1 MRRFAGQAARG
12 AAFTLHRVAHA
23 MMALA
28 MLATVGAG
36 VLAWRLAQGP
46 IGLDWLARRLTTE
59 ADAALAPSRLV
70 IGSAS
75 LGWNGWARGFGQP
88 LVVRLS
94 EVRAIDAAGG
104 TLALVPRGE
113 ISFSLAWLLVGRI
126 VPRAVVVEGAAITV
140 TRSVD
145 GTLGL
150 DFGTT
155 GQATAP
161 KPEANPFDL
170 LLAELAAPRGSD
182 AARHSITA
190 TRWSQFARLVIS
202 DATLRIDDQALGA
215 VWTVRR
221 ADLDLRRH
229 RAGGVD
235 AAGTLLLALPNG
247 TIHLTVSGTLPRG
260 AGEEASLRLTAEP
273 FAPAMLASALPA
285 ATRAALAPL
294 SALEAPLSATLQV
307 ALTAEF
313 SLRHAV
319 LQASLGS
326 GRLRA
331 GEGSVPL
338 LGASLEA
345 GISPDRLELRTLR
358 AALAAPDGSA
368 GPVLTASGDADRRP
382 GRIEARL
389 GLDVDTVPFADLARY
404 WPAGVANGAR
414 AWLTGNVT
422 AGEAHA
428 AHLDLSLAAEPDGS
442 DLTVLD
448 AGGHVSGKDL
458 TVNWLRPLPPVEH
471 VPATLTVLS
480 PDALDIAISGGVLTP
495 PPAAPP
501 VAPPRA
507 ADAAP
512 GTLTVPSGNLRI
524 DGLMAKD
531 QVASIALDIS
541 GPLPAALA
549 LLQAKRLH
557 LFERR
562 KLALVDPRGDVTAK
576 LTARVPLEATVGMEA
591 IAIKASGQ
599 VAGGHLG
606 DIIAGHALDHG
617 NLRFDVDQD
626 GLHLDGSAELAAI
639 PAQLAVEMDFR
650 SGPPSQTLQRIT
662 VSAEPSM
669 AQLAGVGLDA
679 GEFASGPASLKAAM
693 TERRDGAGEIALQ
706 ADLRRTKLALA
717 PIAWEKP
724 TETPAALTARV
735 LLQQS
740 HLAGIDAIALTGEGL
755 ALRGGVQFAAGR
767 PASAR
772 FDEIRL
778 GRTEARGELMFGAEP
793 SAPLHLRIN
802 GTVLDLAPRFGA
814 AAAPKAAGPKSA
826 APPPPPPPPASARSP
841 PLIADAS
848 FGRVLL
854 GPGRELTDLVAHVET
869 EGETLQ
875 RAHVEVLAG
884 RGNRLTVTLTP
895 EAAGRAL
902 TARVGDAG
910 AVLRAFGVL
919 ESVQGG
925 RLDLTGRFADR
936 QPGHPFL
943 GRLQIEAFVLRDA
956 PLAAKVLQAMT
967 LYGLLDALHGPG
979 LGFDQLVA
987 SFRLTDGQMTIED
1000 SRAHS
1005 PSLGFTAKG
1014 QIDLDARTADLQG
1027 TIVPA
1032 YALNRLPGE
1041 IPLIGRLFSP
1051 EKGGGLFAATF
1062 TAKGPLDDPAVSVN
1076 PLAALTPGFLR
1087 GLFGM
1092 FDSSPAPGESG
1103 SGPPPVA
1110 PHPR

>member
-12 AAFTLHRVAHA
+12 AAFTLHRLAHA

-59 ADAALAPSRLV
+59 VDAALAPNRLV

-75 LGWNGWARGFGQP
+75 LGWDGWARGFGQP
-88 LVVRLS
+88 LVVRLG
-94 EVRAIDAAGG
+94 EVRAIDATGA
-104 TLALVPRGE
+104 TFAAIPRGE
-113 ISFSLAWLLVGRI
+113 ISVSLAWLLVGRI
-126 VPRAVVVEGAAITV
+126 VPRAVVVEGAAITL
-140 TRSVD
+140 TRSAQ

-150 DFGTT
+150 DFGAT
-155 GQATAP
+155 GQATVP
-161 KPEANPFDL
+161 NPGVNPFDL
-170 LLAELAAPRGSD
+170 LLAELAAPRVNDVG
-182 AARHSITA
+182 RHSTA
-190 TRWSQFARLVIS
+190 GTRWSQFARLVII
-202 DATLRIDDQALGA
+202 DATLRIDDQVLGA

-235 AAGTLLLALPNG
+235 AAGTLQLAVGHDAL
-247 TIHLTVSGTLPRG
+247 HLTVSGTVPRG
-260 AGEEASLRLTAEP
+260 AGGETDLRLTAEP
-273 FAPAMLASALPA
+273 FAPALLAAALPA
-285 ATRAALAPL
+285 ATRPALAPL
-294 SALEAPLSATLQV
+294 SALDAPLSATLQV

-313 SLRHAV
+313 GLRHAV

-326 GRLRA
+326 GRVHA

-338 LGASLEA
+338 LGATLEA
-345 GISPDRLELRTLR
+345 GISPDRLHLRSLR
-358 AALAAPDGSA
+358 AALAAPDGGA
-368 GPVLTASGDADRRP
+368 GPVLTASGEAERRP

-389 GLDVDTVPFADLARY
+389 GVDLDTVPFADLARY
-404 WPAGVANGAR
+404 WPAGLAKGAR
-414 AWLTGNVT
+414 AWLTENVT
-422 AGEAHA
+422 AGQARA
-428 AHLDLSLAAEPDGS
+428 AHLDLSLAAEPGGS

-448 AGGHVSGKDL
+448 AAGHVSGEDL

-471 VPATLTVLS
+471 VPATLTVVS
-480 PDALDIAISGGVLTP
+480 PDAVDIAIGGGVLTP
-495 PPAAPP
+495 PPMPSAS
-501 VAPPRA
+501 
-507 ADAAP
+507 AP
-512 GTLTVPSGNLRI
+512 GTLAVPSGSLRI

-562 KLALVDPRGDVTAK
+562 KLALVDPKGAVTTK
-576 LTARVPLEATVGMEA
+576 LVARVPLEAEVGMEA
-591 IAIKASGQ
+591 IAIKASGH
-599 VAGGHLG
+599 VTDGHLG
-606 DIIAGHALDHG
+606 DIIAGRALDHSD
-617 NLRFDVDQD
+617 LRFEVDQD
-626 GLHLDGSAELAAI
+626 GLHLEGSAELAAI

-650 SGPPSQTLQRIT
+650 SGPPAQTLQRIT
-662 VSAEPSM
+662 VNAEPST
-669 AQLAGVGLDA
+669 AQLAGAGLDA
-679 GEFASGPASLKAAM
+679 GDFASGTASLKATM

-706 ADLRRTKLALA
+706 ADLRRTRLAVA

-724 TETPAALTARV
+724 AGSPTALTARA

-740 HLAGIDAIALTGEGL
+740 RLTGIEAITVTGEGL
-755 ALRGGVQFAAGR
+755 AVRGGVQVAAGR
-767 PASAR
+767 PVSAR

-778 GRTEARGELMFGAEP
+778 GRTEARGEILFGAEA
-793 SAPLHLRIN
+793 SAPLHMRIS
-802 GTVLDLAPRFGA
+802 GTALDLAPRFGG
-814 AAAPKAAGPKSA
+814 AAPATALKAAGPKPA
-826 APPPPPPPPASARSP
+826 ARPPPPPPTAAASGPS
-841 PLIADAS
+841 LITDAS

-854 GPGRELTDLVAHVET
+854 GPGRDLTDLVAHAEQA
-869 EGETLQ
+869 GETLQ
-875 RAHVEVLAG
+875 RAHVEALAG
-884 RGNRLTVTLTP
+884 RNNRLTITLAP

-902 TARVGDAG
+902 TVRAGDAG

-987 SFRLTDGQMTIED
+987 SFRLADGQMTIED

-1014 QIDLDARTADLQG
+1014 RIDLDARTADLQG

-1062 TAKGPLDDPAVSVN
+1062 TASGPLDDPAVAVN

-1087 GLFGM
+1087 GLFGI
-1092 FDSSPAPGESG
+1092 FDSTPAPAPSGGSGSSPAP
-1103 SGPPPVA
+1103 VA
-1110 PHPR
+1110 PRPR